1 MKTILQKLL
10 ITLVTISTFSQAS
23 ENNMFVFQ
31 TTDVKIDDSKATLYM
46 GTPVSIVKNVD
57 DKNVLVE
64 FSGMAFDDKL
74 YTNKDKSL
82 LLASVDKN
90 TFGKSGEIAKVQ
102 AIIEKG
108 YLSIVPAEIWE
119 EHEEFYYEMCTQCH
133 GSYRPTAHTMLEWD
147 AILQTMSGFAQLY
160 PDEAE
165 YLSRY
170 LNANASNGF
179 YPEKK

>member
-64 FSGMAFDDKL
+64 FSGVSFEDKL

-82 LLASVDKN
+82 LMASTV
-90 TFGKSGEIAKVQ
+90 SSEIARPMGISTQLV
-102 AIIEKG
+102 KG
-108 YLSIVPAEIWE
+108 SSIRFLSDSRLPKTKLKARQVMNKMRVSENILSQDFPA
-119 EHEEFYYEMCTQCH
+119 
-133 GSYRPTAHTMLEWD
+133 RV
-147 AILQTMSGFAQLY
+147 
-160 PDEAE
+160 
-165 YLSRY
+165 
-170 LNANASNGF
+170 LNSF
-179 YPEKK
+179 

>member
-10 ITLVTISTFSQAS
+10 ITILAVGTFSLAS
-23 ENNMFVFQ
+23 AEEMFIFQ
-31 TTDVKIDDSKATLYM
+31 TTEVKIDNKKGTLYI
-46 GTPVSIVKNVD
+46 GTPVNVIKNVD

-64 FSGMAFDDKL
+64 FSGVVFEDKL
-74 YTNKDKSL
+74 FTNKDKSL
-82 LLASVDKN
+82 LMASIDKN
-90 TFGKSGEIAKVQ
+90 SFGIKGEVKKVQ
-102 AIIEKG
+102 AVIEKG
-108 YLSIVPAEIWE
+108 NLSIVPSEIWE
-119 EHEEFYYEMCTQCH
+119 EHEEFFYETCTQCH
-133 GSYRPTAHTMLEWD
+133 AAHKSTEHSMLEWD

-170 LNANASNGF
+170 LKANSNNGF